1 VNLPVNKGTFLVVLL
16 AAGLGAA
23 ALVGG
28 GVVVG
33 TICALG
39 LVFVLP
45 GVALA
50 FYAPLGANRA
60 ERFALML
67 ALGVALL
74 VLMSILIAAVGLKLD
89 TVSWVLALV
98 DISILGCVVAVV
110 LAPRGTRGGMRRPSL
125 RVPLGGALAAVVIVA
140 AIVAAILVTV
150 ESKQAQDRKSQFTQ
164 VWTLPET
171 ASRGAKIGIANSEAG
186 ARSYQVSVKA
196 NGRVIRTWGPV
207 RLDPGGL
214 WERRLDAPAW
224 ARRVHVEV
232 AGTGEGKT
240 IHRTTTVTL
249 G

>member
-74 VLMSILIAAVGLKLD
+74 VLMSILIAAVGVKLD

-125 RVPLGGALAAVVIVA
+125 RVPLGGALAAVVIAA

-164 VWTLPET
+164 VWTLP
-171 ASRGAKIGIANSEAG
+171 
-186 ARSYQVSVKA
+186 
-196 NGRVIRTWGPV
+196 
-207 RLDPGGL
+207 
-214 WERRLDAPAW
+214 
-224 ARRVHVEV
+224 
-232 AGTGEGKT
+232 
-240 IHRTTTVTL
+240 
-249 G
+249 